1 MKVSQI
7 APTIDQIRSKV
18 FDFDYGYVDD
28 TMKYELEEAFV
39 NRFYHYELATY
50 SFPDWK
56 RRLTYEW
63 KLQLRRNG
71 PLMKLVESLNPDD
84 TLTQTT
90 NARNESLATNAVNG
104 STITTNGTQ
113 AQSTGKRNSTHNAT
127 VESDSTS
134 SLNGSHNEG
143 TTKSSSGTVTGTGSS
158 NKSDNGNSSTSGSTD
173 SDQTTAHNYNSFE
186 NKAMNIDRA
195 GNTDSETNEHTD
207 GALRTSN
214 SQETD
219 YGRNEQVTGDHR
231 TTATHNNRINK
242 LTNGGVDT
250 TQTGHTRDI
259 VSNAPNFGSGS
270 DSTVSDKLFNADGTP
285 YSTHKDYDNLSE
297 NVQDVSI
304 QPSVSDESINENHQ
318 LSGSDKVNS
327 TTIVDPSNQYKK
339 ISVNGNSHDTV
350 SENVNSAHTGKDTD
364 NSQGHSDTTGNES
377 HSNSIQENT
386 TNNSASTD
394 KESANT
400 NGSNKEDKTGKSTD
414 TTHESTGETSQENSK
429 TQSNANSTS
438 NQMGNQ
444 TQNGTNYVQING
456 NTMLR
461 TEAFEKYN
469 EALDNFLDDFLGMF
483 GPKLFMR
490 TWLD

>member
-7 APTIDQIRSKV
+7 APTIDQIKSKL
-18 FDFDYGYVDD
+18 FDFEYGYVDD
-28 TMKYELEEAFV
+28 SMKDELEDGFV
-39 NRFYHYELATY
+39 NRYYHYELATY

-56 RRLTYEW
+56 RRLAYEW

-104 STITTNGTQ
+104 STVTNNSSTSQTNGNR
-113 AQSTGKRNSTHNAT
+113 SGTHNAT
-127 VESDSTS
+127 VESNSKS

-143 TTKSSSGTVTGTGSS
+143 TSKISSGTVNESGNV
-158 NKSDNGNSSTSGSTD
+158 NKSDNGNSTTSNATD
-173 SDQTTAHNYNSFE
+173 SDQTTLHNYNSFE
-186 NKAMNIDRA
+186 NKSMNIDRD
-195 GNTDSETNEHTD
+195 GNTNSETNEHTD

-219 YGRNEQVTGDHR
+219 YGRNEHVSGDHR

-259 VSNAPNFGSGS
+259 VSNAPNFGSGT

-304 QPSVSDESINENHQ
+304 DPSVSDESINENHQ
-318 LSGSDKVNS
+318 LSGSDRVNS

-339 ISVNGNSHDTV
+339 TSVNGNSHDTV
-350 SENVNSAHTGKDTD
+350 NESVNSAHTGKDTD
-364 NSQGHSDTTGNES
+364 NTQGHTDTSGNES

-386 TNNSASTD
+386 RNSSATTG
-394 KESANT
+394 KENANT
-400 NGSNKEDKTGKSTD
+400 NGSNTEDKSGNSTD
-414 TTHESTGETSQENSK
+414 TTHESTGELSQENNK
-429 TQSNANSTS
+429 TQSNANTAT
-438 NQMGNQ
+438 NQTGNQ

-456 NTMLR
+456 STMLR

-469 EALDNFLDDFLGMF
+469 EALDNFLDNFLGMF

-490 TWLD
+490 TWTD

>member
-7 APTIDQIRSKV
+7 APTTDQIKRKL

-28 TMKYELEEAFV
+28 SMKDELEDGFV
-39 NRFYHYELATY
+39 NRYYHYELATY

-84 TLTQTT
+84 TLTQIT
-90 NARNESLATNAVNG
+90 NARNESLATNSANG
-104 STITTNGTQ
+104 STVTTNGS
-113 AQSTGKRNSTHNAT
+113 QSQTTGNQSGTHNAT
-127 VESDSTS
+127 VESDSKS

-143 TTKSSSGTVTGTGSS
+143 SSKSSNGTVTGTGSVNKTDKGNTS
-158 NKSDNGNSSTSGSTD
+158 NSNTTD

-186 NKAMNIDRA
+186 NKAMNIDRN
-195 GNTDSETNEHTD
+195 GNNESETNEHTD

-219 YGRNEQVTGDHR
+219 YGRNEKVNGDHN
-231 TTATHNNRINK
+231 TKATHNNRVNK
-242 LTNGGVDT
+242 ITNGGVDT

-259 VSNAPNFGSGS
+259 VSNAPNFGAGS

-285 YSTHKDYDNLSE
+285 YSTRKDYDNLKE
-297 NVQDVSI
+297 EVQDVSI
-304 QPSVSDESINENHQ
+304 QPTVSDEVINENHQ

-327 TTIVDPSNQYKK
+327 TSIVDPSNQYKK
-339 ISVNGNSHDTV
+339 TSVNNSSHDLV
-350 SENVNSAHTGKDTD
+350 SEKINNAHTGKDTD
-364 NSQGHSDTTGNES
+364 NSHGSTNMSGNES
-377 HSNSIQENT
+377 HNNSQQENSI
-386 TNNSASTD
+386 NNSASAN
-394 KESANT
+394 KENANT
-400 NGSNKEDKTGKSTD
+400 IGSNKEDKSGSSTD
-414 TTHESTGETSQENSK
+414 TTHESTGATSQENNK

-461 TEAFEKYN
+461 SEAFEKYN
-469 EALDNFLDDFLGMF
+469 EALDNFLDNFLGMF

-490 TWLD
+490 TWTE